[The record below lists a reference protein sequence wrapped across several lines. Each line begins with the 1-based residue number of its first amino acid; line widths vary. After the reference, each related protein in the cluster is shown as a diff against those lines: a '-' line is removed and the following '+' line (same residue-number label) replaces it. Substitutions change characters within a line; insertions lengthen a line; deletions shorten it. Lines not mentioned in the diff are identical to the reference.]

1 MQHETTPNHGAAAKL
16 AEPVGFLDVDYLSS
30 RLSTA
35 AMAVTMIDDAI
46 CAGEDDMADRITVLT
61 AALRHMIDEAKAQ
74 ADDVVQ
80 RMQQAARKNA

>member
-1 MQHETTPNHGAAAKL
+1 
-16 AEPVGFLDVDYLSS
+16 
-30 RLSTA
+30 
-35 AMAVTMIDDAI
+35 MIDDAI
-46 CAGEDDMADRITVLT
+46 GAGEDDMADRITVLT